1 MKSVV
6 GALPTITGMS
16 RQLILGLSL
25 LLAASAWGV
34 EPTKFVT
41 GEAHI
46 HIGVLAVLDDQD
58 TQRQWQPLLD
68 GLSAALA
75 GKRLHLHPLDP
86 VGMER
91 AQQAN
96 ELAFV
101 ITNPGHYVVIE
112 ARHGATRIA
121 TQTAAEG
128 GDPAHAVGSTV
139 VVRAD
144 RPLPEGLAGLKG
156 QRVAA
161 VAEQAFGGYQ
171 LVAAEW
177 VREGIDAESG
187 DVARL
192 FTGYPMT
199 RVLDAVLQGQ
209 ADAAILRTC
218 LLERWIAEGRL
229 KAGVLRVVAPH
240 PDSRLPCQTSTSLYP
255 GWAFAASPHVPPDLA
270 REVALA
276 LLTLPPDAQGTRW
289 SVPADYQ
296 RVHDVLR
303 TLEVEPYAFLRA
315 TRLEVLAR
323 RYWFVIGGV
332 LALLALG
339 LLYTL
344 RVEALV
350 KRRTVEL
357 TRSLDER
364 DKLTR
369 ELEKDREAMDHLSR
383 LSILGELSA
392 TLGHELNQP
401 LATIANYT
409 ASLQRRVSQKRLA
422 DDALAQA
429 LQDIGSEAER
439 AAHMLQGIRALAR
452 KRVVQRR
459 RCDPAQLATEAVA
472 LFRGL
477 QAQAPEVRL
486 QIAASCV
493 GAAVM
498 VDALQVQQVLLNLL
512 KNALDAH
519 RLAGMNDAPLLCRL
533 HVESGQVCLAVQD
546 VGPTLTDEQR
556 AHLFEPFFTTKPDGL
571 GLGLPICR
579 TIVEAHGGALRA
591 RPVDELGRADG
602 MVFEVLLPVLEVA
615 PVFSTPP
622 KDTPS

>member
-1 MKSVV
+1 M
-6 GALPTITGMS
+6 
-16 RQLILGLSL
+16 
-25 LLAASAWGV
+25 
-34 EPTKFVT
+34 
-41 GEAHI
+41 
-46 HIGVLAVLDDQD
+46 LDDQD
-58 TQRQWQPLLD
+58 TLRQWQPLLD
-68 GLSAALA
+68 GLSSALSS
-75 GKRLHLHPLDP
+75 RSVQLHPLDP
-86 VGMER
+86 ASMEQALR
-91 AQQAN
+91 ARR
-96 ELAFV
+96 LDFV

-121 TQTAAEG
+121 TQTVAEG
-128 GDPAHAVGSTV
+128 GDPGHAVGSTV

-144 RPLPEGLAGLKG
+144 RALPDGLAGLKG
-156 QRVAA
+156 RRVAA

-177 VREGIDAESG
+177 VRLGIDAESG
-187 DVARL
+187 DVQRL

-199 RVLDAVLQGQ
+199 RVLEAVVEGR
-209 ADAAILRTC
+209 ADAAIVRTC
-218 LLERWIAEGRL
+218 LLERWVREGRVA
-229 KAGVLRVVAPH
+229 AGALRVVAAQ
-240 PDSRLPCQTSTSLYP
+240 PDSRLPCQSSTPLYP

-315 TRLEVLAR
+315 TRLEALAR
-323 RYWFVIGGV
+323 RYWFVLGAV
-332 LALLALG
+332 LAVLALG
-339 LLYTL
+339 LLYAL

-350 KRRTVEL
+350 KRRTAEL

-364 DKLTR
+364 DRLAR
-369 ELEKDREAMDHLSR
+369 ELEKDQEAMDHLSR

-401 LATIANYT
+401 LATIANYA
-409 ASLQRRVSQKRLA
+409 ASVQRRVVQGRLS
-422 DDALAQA
+422 DDALQQA
-429 LQDIGSEAER
+429 LQDIGSEADR
-439 AAHMLQGIRALAR
+439 AARILDGIRALAR
-452 KRVVQRR
+452 KRVAQRR
-459 RCDPAQLATEAVA
+459 LCDPALLAAEAVA

-477 QAQAPEVRL
+477 QTHAPEVRL
-486 QIAASCV
+486 QVDASCQGV
-493 GAAVM
+493 AVR

-519 RLAGMNDAPLLCRL
+519 RAAGMDQVPLRCRL
-533 HVESGQVCLAVQD
+533 HAEAGQVCLAVEDQ
-546 VGPTLTDEQR
+546 GPPLSDEQR

-591 RPVDELGRADG
+591 RPVDELGRAGG
-602 MVFEVLLPVLEVA
+602 MVFEVWLPA
-615 PVFSTPP
+615 QGA
-622 KDTPS
+622 DTNPTGHTQEPLP

>member
-1 MKSVV
+1 
-6 GALPTITGMS
+6 MS

-25 LLAASAWGV
+25 LLAGSSWAAGPTKLASA
-34 EPTKFVT
+34 
-41 GEAHI
+41 EAHI
-46 HIGVLAVLDDQD
+46 HVGVLAVLDDQD

-68 GLSAALA
+68 GLSVALV

-86 VGMER
+86 AGMER

-96 ELAFV
+96 ELAFI

-128 GDPAHAVGSTV
+128 RDPAHAVGSTV

-144 RPLPEGLAGLKG
+144 SPLPEGLADLKG
-156 QRVAA
+156 LRVAA

-171 LVAAEW
+171 LVAADW
-177 VREGIDAESG
+177 AREGIDAESG
-187 DVARL
+187 DVKRL

-218 LLERWIAEGRL
+218 LLERWISEGRVQP
-229 KAGVLRVVAPH
+229 GVLRVVAPH
-240 PDSRLPCQTSTSLYP
+240 PDSRLPCQSSTPLYP
-255 GWAFAASPHVPPDLA
+255 GWAFAASPHVPPELA

-315 TRLEVLAR
+315 TRLEALAR
-323 RYWFVIGGV
+323 RYWFVIGGA
-332 LALLALG
+332 LALLVLG

-344 RVEALV
+344 RVESLV
-350 KRRTVEL
+350 KRRTAEL
-357 TRSLDER
+357 TRSLNER

-369 ELEKDREAMDHLSR
+369 ELEKDQEAMDHLSR

-401 LATIANYT
+401 LATIANYA
-409 ASLQRRVSQKRLA
+409 ASLKRRVTQKRLS
-422 DDALAQA
+422 DDALQQA

-452 KRVVQRR
+452 KRVAQRR
-459 RCDPAQLATEAVA
+459 HCDPAQLAGEAVA

-477 QAQAPEVRL
+477 QAHAPEVRL
-486 QIAASCV
+486 QIDASCAD
-493 GAAVM
+493 AAVM
-498 VDALQVQQVLLNLL
+498 VDPLQIQQVLLNLL

-519 RLAGMNDAPLLCRL
+519 RLAGMDQAPLRCRL
-533 HVESGQVCLAVQD
+533 HVESGQVCLAVED
-546 VGPTLTDEQR
+546 EGPTLSDEQR
-556 AHLFEPFFTTKPDGL
+556 SHLFEPFFTTKPDGL

-591 RPVDELGRADG
+591 RPVDELGHVGG
-602 MVFEVLLPVLEVA
+602 MVFEVWLPVLDAAQIVTL
-615 PVFSTPP
+615 PF
-622 KDTPS
+622 KDTPP

>member
-1 MKSVV
+1 
-6 GALPTITGMS
+6 MS
-16 RQLILGLSL
+16 RQLIVGLCL
-25 LLAASAWGV
+25 LLAASAWGR
-34 EPTKFVT
+34 EATT
-41 GEAHI
+41 LASSEAHI
-46 HIGVLAVLDDQD
+46 HVGVLAVLDDQD
-58 TQRQWQPLLD
+58 TQHQWQPLLD
-68 GLSAALA
+68 GLSTALS

-91 AQQAN
+91 ALKAN

-101 ITNPGHYVVIE
+101 ITNPGHYVVVE

-187 DVARL
+187 DVERL

-199 RVLDAVLQGQ
+199 RVLDAVLQGR

-218 LLERWIAEGRL
+218 LLERWIGEGRL
-229 KAGVLRVVAPH
+229 KPGVLRVVAPR

-315 TRLEVLAR
+315 TRLEALAR
-323 RYWFVIGGV
+323 RYWFVIGGA

-339 LLYTL
+339 MLYTL

-350 KRRTVEL
+350 KRSTAEL

-422 DDALAQA
+422 DDALKQA

-439 AAHMLQGIRALAR
+439 AARMLQGIRALAR

-459 RCDPAQLATEAVA
+459 RCDPSQLASEAVA

-477 QAQAPEVRL
+477 QAHAPEVRL
-486 QIAASCV
+486 QIDSSCV

-519 RLAGMNDAPLLCRL
+519 RLAGMDAAPLLCRL
-533 HVESGQVCLAVQD
+533 HVQSGQVCLAVQD
-546 VGPTLTDEQR
+546 EGPTLSDEQR

-591 RPVDELGRADG
+591 RPADEIGHAGG
-602 MVFEVLLPVLEVA
+602 MVFEVWLPVLEA
-615 PVFSTPP
+615 AQDLLTSA
-622 KDTPS
+622 KDNPS

>member
-1 MKSVV
+1 
-6 GALPTITGMS
+6 MS

-25 LLAASAWGV
+25 LLVGSAWGV
-34 EPTKFVT
+34 EPTKLSSA
-41 GEAHI
+41 EAHI
-46 HIGVLAVLDDQD
+46 HVGVLAVLDDQD

-121 TQTAAEG
+121 TQTAAQG
-128 GDPAHAVGSTV
+128 NDPAHAVGSTV

-156 QRVAA
+156 LRVAA

-177 VREGIDAESG
+177 AREGIDAESG
-187 DVARL
+187 DVERL

-218 LLERWIAEGRL
+218 LLERWIGEGRV

-240 PDSRLPCQTSTSLYP
+240 PDSRLPCQTSTTLYP
-255 GWAFAASPHVPPDLA
+255 GWAFAASPHVPPELA

-276 LLTLPPDAQGTRW
+276 LLTLPPDALGTRW

-315 TRLEVLAR
+315 TRLEALAR
-323 RYWFVIGGV
+323 RYWFVIGGA
-332 LALLALG
+332 LALLILG
-339 LLYTL
+339 LLYTF

-350 KRRTVEL
+350 KRRTAEL
-357 TRSLDER
+357 TRSLNER

-401 LATIANYT
+401 LATIANYA
-409 ASLQRRVSQKRLA
+409 ASLQRRVTQKRLS
-422 DDALAQA
+422 DDALEQA
-429 LQDIGSEAER
+429 LQDIGSEADR

-452 KRVVQRR
+452 KRVAQRR
-459 RCDPAQLATEAVA
+459 RCDPAQLAAEAVA

-477 QAQAPEVRL
+477 QAHALEVRL
-486 QIAASCV
+486 QIDPSCV
-493 GAAVM
+493 GAVVM

-519 RLAGMNDAPLLCRL
+519 RLAGMDQAPLVCRL

-546 VGPTLTDEQR
+546 EGPTLSDEQR
-556 AHLFEPFFTTKPDGL
+556 THLFEPFFTTKPDGL

-579 TIVEAHGGALRA
+579 TIVEAHSGALRA
-591 RPVDELGRADG
+591 RPVDELGRAGG
-602 MVFEVLLPVLEVA
+602 MVFEVWLPVLEAVQ
-615 PVFSTPP
+615 VFSNPA
-622 KDTPS
+622 KDTPP